1 MSQWYCGVSG
11 DQYGPVEQHILES
24 WIAQGKVKS
33 TDYVWS
39 EGMGDWAEAG
49 TVFPQLFAGGASGP
63 PPVNSM
69 VPAAP
74 PGGTGGQTAN
84 CEITRQAR
92 ELLRGRWSLPI
103 AFSLLLFLLS
113 AVPSNL
119 VSSLSRV
126 QLSGSIVTLIIGG
139 PLTLGGVIFF
149 MTFSRGRRA
158 DLGMLFAGFK
168 YFSKALG
175 AYLLMAVFTLLWLL
189 LLIVPGIIAAYRY
202 SQTFYLLA
210 DDKTLGPLEAIRKS
224 KQLMV
229 GRKWKLFCLG
239 LRFVGWSLL
248 CILTL
253 GIGLLWLWPYMAA
266 SFARFYDDLA
276 PAGEQLPTGVGETGP
291 AALTAQLP
299 GPPS

>member
-1 MSQWYCGVSG
+1 MSQWYCGISG
-11 DQYGPVEQHILES
+11 QQYGPVEQHILES
-24 WIAQGKVKS
+24 WIAHGRVKS

-49 TVFPQLFAGGASGP
+49 TVFPQLFAGRVSGP

-69 VPAAP
+69 VPVASA
-74 PGGTGGQTAN
+74 GGTDGQTPN
-84 CEITRQAR
+84 SEITRQAR
-92 ELLRGRWSLPI
+92 ELLRGRWGLPI
-103 AFSLLLFLLS
+103 AFSLLLSLLIVIP
-113 AVPSNL
+113 ANL
-119 VSSLSRV
+119 VSGFSRV
-126 QLSGSIVTLIIGG
+126 NYSGNIVTLIIGG
-139 PLTLGGVIFF
+139 PLALGGVIFYLSF
-149 MTFSRGRRA
+149 CRGGEA
-158 DLGMLFAGFK
+158 SLGMLFAGFK
-168 YFSKALG
+168 YFSKALT
-175 AYLLMAVFTLLWLL
+175 AYLLMAVFTCLWLL

-239 LRFVGWSLL
+239 LRFVGWNLL

-276 PAGEQLPTGVGETGP
+276 PAAGQSPTGVGETGP
-291 AALTAQLP
+291 AALSAQLP